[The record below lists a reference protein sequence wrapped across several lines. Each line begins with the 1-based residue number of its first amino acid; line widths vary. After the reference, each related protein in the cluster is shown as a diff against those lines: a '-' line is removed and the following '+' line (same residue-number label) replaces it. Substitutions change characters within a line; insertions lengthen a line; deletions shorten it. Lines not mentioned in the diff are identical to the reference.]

1 VRHNGGLGHVW
12 ALKLFHS
19 NKIVNVPTSVGKPK
33 TFDLSIATYVALK
46 GRLPPQSFRSCM
58 G

>member
-12 ALKLFHS
+12 ALKLF
-19 NKIVNVPTSVGKPK
+19 IVNVPTSVGRPK